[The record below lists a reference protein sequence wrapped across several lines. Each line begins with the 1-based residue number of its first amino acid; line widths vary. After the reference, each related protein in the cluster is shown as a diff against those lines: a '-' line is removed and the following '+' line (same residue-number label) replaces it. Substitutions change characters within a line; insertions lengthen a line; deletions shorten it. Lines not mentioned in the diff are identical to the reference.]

1 MLSRVQ
7 ALNYR
12 CLRYL
17 DCPLLPFQILIGPN
31 ASGKSSFL
39 DVVALL
45 GDYVREGL
53 DHALL
58 QTFQNPTGRSSHVD
72 QLIFNQSGPGFELA
86 IELKVPKA
94 IYSSYEYARYEV
106 GVEKKESGEL
116 AIAGETLWLHNTQ
129 PTHQN
134 TDRQYTLFPME
145 IQAPETILTV
155 TGPGKKKPSSK
166 KQWRKVVS
174 KIVKSGNDYYKDESG
189 NWNMTFR
196 VGTRKS
202 ALGGLPQDEDRF
214 PIALWVRDLLREGI
228 HILALNSIAMRRPCS
243 PSESKTFKVDG
254 SNLPLV
260 VQDLQQNPEAFQDW
274 VEHMQTVLPDL
285 ETILVEERP
294 EDKHLYLAIKYNFG
308 GDPVPSWLLSDGTL
322 RMLALTLL
330 AYMDMPSPGIYLIEE
345 PENGIHPKAIEAVF
359 LSLASVYDSQIFLAT
374 HSPLFLD
381 LAKRKQLLCFAKN
394 TSGAID
400 IVSGDNHPALR
411 EWKGQIFLST
421 LYASGVLG

>member
-1 MLSRVQ
+1 M
-7 ALNYR
+7 
-12 CLRYL
+12 
-17 DCPLLPFQILIGPN
+17 
-31 ASGKSSFL
+31 
-39 DVVALL
+39 
-45 GDYVREGL
+45 
-53 DHALL
+53 
-58 QTFQNPTGRSSHVD
+58 
-72 QLIFNQSGPGFELA
+72 
-86 IELKVPKA
+86 
-94 IYSSYEYARYEV
+94 
-106 GVEKKESGEL
+106 
-116 AIAGETLWLHNTQ
+116 
-129 PTHQN
+129 
-134 TDRQYTLFPME
+134 
-145 IQAPETILTV
+145 
-155 TGPGKKKPSSK
+155 
-166 KQWRKVVS
+166 
-174 KIVKSGNDYYKDESG
+174 
-189 NWNMTFR
+189 
-196 VGTRKS
+196 
-202 ALGGLPQDEDRF
+202 
-214 PIALWVRDLLREGI
+214 LREGI

-381 LAKRKQLLCFAKN
+381 LAERKQLLCFAKN

-411 EWKGQIFLST
+411 EWKGQISLST
-421 LYASGVLG
+421 YYASGVLG